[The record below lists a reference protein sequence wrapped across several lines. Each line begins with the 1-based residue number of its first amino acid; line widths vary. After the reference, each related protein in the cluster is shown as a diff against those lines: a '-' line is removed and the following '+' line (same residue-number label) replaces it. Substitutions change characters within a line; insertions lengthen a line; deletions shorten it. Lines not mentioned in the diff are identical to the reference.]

1 MNWEAIGAIGE
12 IVGALAVVLTLGY
25 LANQVRHAKEAAAD
39 TNRLERSK
47 GVRDMMLASASDSD
61 LRENLTKGLLL
72 SDYYDE
78 IASKLNMSSNEAA
91 SFDWAMLYWF
101 WLHWGQY
108 ASTTKDSDVEE
119 LRNVIR
125 GFYSNPG
132 VRLCWEKSP
141 WARPVLEV
149 NFVKFVDEILAKNSK
164 GKLSSQ

>member
-1 MNWEAIGAIGE
+1 MNWDAIGAIGE

-25 LANQVRHAKEAAAD
+25 LANQVRHAKEVAAD

-72 SDYYDE
+72 SDYYSE

-119 LRNVIR
+119 LRTVIN
-125 GFYSNPG
+125 GFYRNPG

-141 WARPVLEV
+141 QARPVLEEDV
-149 NFVKFVDEILAKNSK
+149 VKFVDEILAKDPK
-164 GKLSSQ
+164 

>member
-72 SDYYDE
+72 SDYYNE
-78 IASKLNMSSNEAA
+78 IASKLNMSPNEAA

-141 WARPVLEV
+141 WASPVLEV

-164 GKLSSQ
+164 

>member
-47 GVRDMMLASASDSD
+47 GVRDMMLASASNSD

-72 SDYYDE
+72 SDYYSE

-119 LRNVIR
+119 LRTVIN
-125 GFYSNPG
+125 GFYRNPG

-141 WARPVLEV
+141 WA
-149 NFVKFVDEILAKNSK
+149 
-164 GKLSSQ
+164 

>member
-1 MNWEAIGAIGE
+1 MTWDAIGAIGE

-25 LANQVRHAKEAAAD
+25 LANQVRHAKEVAAD

-47 GVRDMMLASASDSD
+47 GVRDMMLASASNSDLSINAVPTLVHSSNSD

-72 SDYYDE
+72 SDYYSE

-91 SFDWAMLYWF
+91 SFDWTMLYWF

-119 LRNVIR
+119 LRNVIS
-125 GFYSNPG
+125 GFYRNPG

-141 WARPVLEV
+141 WA
-149 NFVKFVDEILAKNSK
+149 
-164 GKLSSQ
+164 

>member
-1 MNWEAIGAIGE
+1 MNWDAIGAIGE

-25 LANQVRHAKEAAAD
+25 LANQVRHAKEVAAD

-47 GVRDMMLASASDSD
+47 GVRDMMLASASNSD

-72 SDYYDE
+72 SDYYSE

-91 SFDWAMLYWF
+91 SFDWTMLYWF

-119 LRNVIR
+119 LRTVIN
-125 GFYSNPG
+125 GFYRNPG

-141 WARPVLEV
+141 WA
-149 NFVKFVDEILAKNSK
+149 
-164 GKLSSQ
+164 

>member
-1 MNWEAIGAIGE
+1 MNWDAIGAIGE

-25 LANQVRHAKEAAAD
+25 LANQVRHAKEVAAD

-47 GVRDMMLASASDSD
+47 GVRDMMLASASNSD

-72 SDYYDE
+72 SDYYSE

-119 LRNVIR
+119 LRTVIN
-125 GFYSNPG
+125 GFYRNPG

-141 WARPVLEV
+141 WA
-149 NFVKFVDEILAKNSK
+149 
-164 GKLSSQ
+164 

>member
-132 VRLCWEKSP
+132 VQLCWEKSP
-141 WARPVLEV
+141 WARPVLEKG
-149 NFVKFVDEILAKNSK
+149 FVKFVDEILVKNSK
-164 GKLSSQ
+164 